1 MSFIKNLLAF
11 PFRKFKE
18 FQKDLLTKS
27 AALDEQIGKMRM
39 DVKGLT
45 KERKDAELAAEKQS
59 IDATDELTKYVD
71 SFVNEATEMKTK
83 WTPMLEMDKRLRRG
97 EDINPEE
104 LIHAMMKSGV
114 FDPSKNALENFE
126 QLRTDLD
133 TFNARQEHVQNHL
146 NKVRQQVEQDKA
158 QLQSKIDEHTSE
170 MVKIMRN
177 KLEQRDEDV
186 AKMREELANK
196 FSKKSSDVTKA

>member
-1 MSFIKNLLAF
+1 
-11 PFRKFKE
+11 
-18 FQKDLLTKS
+18 
-27 AALDEQIGKMRM
+27 
-39 DVKGLT
+39 
-45 KERKDAELAAEKQS
+45 
-59 IDATDELTKYVD
+59 
-71 SFVNEATEMKTK
+71 
-83 WTPMLEMDKRLRRG
+83 MLEMDKRLRRG

-146 NKVRQQVEQDKA
+146 NKVRLQVEQDKA